1 MNHLA
6 GNHLAGKIVVGGNVT
21 VAGRYLCSL
30 NRRLSISSE
39 LDLLVAEMVSIIS
52 AMGPLLHPTETDS
65 PCSHAVWKSILRPRS
80 MKLLGSRSFNSHL

>member
-6 GNHLAGKIVVGGNVT
+6 GNHLAGEIVVGANVT

-30 NRRLSISSE
+30 NRRLSISSG

-52 AMGPLLHPTETDS
+52 AMAPFCTRLRLIARARMLSGSPFEATE
-65 PCSHAVWKSILRPRS
+65 HEVV
-80 MKLLGSRSFNSHL
+80 G